1 MANDETATW
10 RLDLDGNLPD
20 VADDASGAME
30 KLRDRLERG
39 EGSLRA
45 LEAAYK
51 RLNAATVVEIGA
63 AKELQTRIQAQKDSL
78 AKLHLEAF
86 KAGTSYD
93 KLSRDSKNAAKAQ
106 ADLKKKLDSAAEKK
120 SKEQTDALGGA
131 LRSISPKAADA
142 KEKFAALSENLKKA
156 GGLTNLAAVGVI
168 GLTAVLA
175 AAAVATLALGVAAVF
190 AFGKFVIEAADAA
203 RSAMLLRAAVAG
215 SSDNVRALGN
225 QVDLLAGKVPTAKNE
240 LNELA
245 VSLRKSGL
253 SGQTLVDTLNA
264 VAQASSAV
272 GQETGNKLKEI
283 VDRSKMTGRLA
294 IAPLELVGTG
304 LKFDEIA
311 SSLAKNLNVSL
322 NQARNALMTGRVKL
336 ADGAAAI
343 RTAVEA
349 KFGKINAEKMLSID
363 TLVLKFKENL
373 ASLAKDVN
381 LEPLLKNVKE
391 ILDLFSQDT
400 VTGVA
405 IKHLID
411 MLGNGLVGA
420 VGQSTPILK
429 TFIESLVLGALTL
442 ENKVLRLRIA
452 LRDAF
457 GDPQISASMIDMN
470 LVLKV
475 GQAVM
480 WGLAAGTLA
489 VVGGIVLFVTTA
501 ALLTA
506 GLIRLIETAKKVAP
520 ALKEAIGDVSPDGAN
535 KMGHKLGAS
544 MKTGFKDAI
553 GWHSPP
559 AFFVKAREESE
570 EAFAGKPFDV
580 PVADAKPIAAARA
593 AATGGAVGGRTERHY
608 HFHVDSQKTADAM
621 NEPSFLA
628 RLTKAVEEA
637 ELEAG
642 MPLDGEPK

>member
-1 MANDETATW
+1 MANEETATF

-39 EGSLRA
+39 ESSLRA
-45 LEAAYK
+45 LENAYK

-63 AKELQTRIQAQKDSL
+63 AKELQTRIQSQKDSL
-78 AKLHLEAF
+78 AKLHVEAF

-106 ADLKKKLDSAAEKK
+106 ADLKKKLDAAAEKK
-120 SKEQTDALGGA
+120 AKEQTDALGGA
-131 LRSISPKAADA
+131 LRSISPRVAEL
-142 KEKFAALSENLKKA
+142 KEKFAGLGENLQKA
-156 GGLTNLAAVGVI
+156 GGMTNVAALGVV

-175 AAAVATLALGVAAVF
+175 ACAVAVIALGVAAVISF
-190 AFGKFVIEAADAA
+190 TKFVIESGNAQ

-215 SSDNVRALGN
+215 SADNTKALGN
-225 QVDLLAGKVPTAKNE
+225 QVDALANKVPTAKAE

-245 VSLRKSGL
+245 ISLRKSGL

-264 VAQASSAV
+264 VGQASAAV
-272 GQETGNKLKEI
+272 GDETGAKLKEI
-283 VDRSKMTGRLA
+283 IDRSKMTGRLA

-304 LKFDEIA
+304 LKFDEVA
-311 SSLAKNLNVSL
+311 SSLAKNLNVGL
-322 NQARNALMTGRVKL
+322 NDARAALMTGRVKL

-349 KFGKINAEKMLSID
+349 KFGKINAAKMLDLD

-373 ASLAKDVN
+373 ASLTKNVN
-381 LEPLLKNVKE
+381 LEPLLNNLKS
-391 ILDLFSQDT
+391 IFDLFSTDT

-405 IKHLID
+405 IQHLVE
-411 MLGNGLVGA
+411 MLGQGLVGA
-420 VGQSTPILK
+420 VGESTPILK
-429 TFIESLVLGALTL
+429 TFIEGLVLGALTL

-457 GDPQISASMIDMN
+457 GDPKVSSDMLDMT
-470 LVLKV
+470 LVLKI

-489 VVGGIVLFVTTA
+489 VVGGFVVFAATA
-501 ALLTA
+501 ATVTA

-520 ALKEAIGDVSPDGAN
+520 ALNDVLGSVSPSGAN
-535 KMGHKLGAS
+535 KMGQKMGSSL
-544 MKTGFKDAI
+544 KTGFKDAI

-559 AFFVKAREESE
+559 AFFVQAREESE
-570 EAFAGKPFDV
+570 EAFAGKPFDT
-580 PVADAKPIAAARA
+580 PVTDVAPIQSARA
-593 AATGGAVGGRTERHY
+593 AARGGGGSVERHY

-621 NEPSFLA
+621 GEPSFLA
-628 RLTKAVEEA
+628 KLTKAVEEA
-637 ELEAG
+637 ELESG
-642 MPLDGEPK
+642 MPLDGEPA